1 MIKHISELSYLKT
14 NHKQGKRKV
23 FLNNEEL
30 KNSLTQIAVGFLEK
44 GEAIES
50 HKHPSMWEYFY
61 IITGSGKITI
71 NDQAYLLC
79 AGHFFEIPPDTLHS
93 LSASNSETIE
103 FLYWGVQ

>member
-23 FLNNEEL
+23 FLLNEEL
-30 KNSLTQIAVGFLEK
+30 KNSLTQIALGFLEK

-61 IITGSGKITI
+61 IIAGKGKITI
-71 NDQAYLLC
+71 KDQAYLLC
-79 AGHFFEIPPDTLHS
+79 AGHFFEISPNTYHA
-93 LSASNSETIE
+93 LSADTFDNLE
-103 FLYWGVQ
+103 FLYWGVS